1 MKTLLSKVNPLQMV
15 LVVLLVA
22 LLSGL
27 LPLAD
32 GVDLNTVVV
41 AIVALIGAAKVMD
54 ELTARLLITELAK
67 VDFADDR
74 LDSFFDKLDIV
85 VNAIEPAQQGAT
97 VNINTAP
104 ITPKVD
110 VQSSVL
116 PSGFGLKS
124 APIDGGITLDADGRT
139 LYDKMQ
145 ESRNR

>member
-1 MKTLLSKVNPLQMV
+1 MKTLLAKVNPLQMA

-67 VDFADDR
+67 IDFADDR
-74 LDSFFDKLDIV
+74 LDAFFDKLDMV
-85 VNAIEPAQQGAT
+85 VNAIEPQQGAT

-116 PSGFGLKS
+116 PPGVTMPTFPVGTVMDSKIL
-124 APIDGGITLDADGRT
+124 ADELQKIADYRG
-139 LYDKMQ
+139 K
-145 ESRNR
+145 